1 MEALVL
7 LIPFVLSGVLV
18 YYLYQGNYIHQD
30 HTLGS
35 IIVIGLAPTFIIGL
49 IVLGMS
55 LGMRHSNFSDTEYL
69 SYYITK
75 IRHTD
80 EWDEWI
86 HRTCTRE
93 VPDGTDSKGNT
104 KYRTETYDC
113 SYREYH
119 PERWLKYDNKG
130 DDIYINREEF
140 EELRRRWG
148 TPMRFIDMHRNYY
161 RIDGDAQEYDW
172 DGSWQTCETFTTT
185 HSYENRLLGSQ
196 SAFRLREVSK
206 EEAKELGLYDYPTAK
221 NSPIIGIKASPYD
234 TQRFNFIN
242 AYYGMNKQIHVFVL
256 VWPWE
261 KGASISED
269 QRAYWQGGNKN
280 EFVVCIGKDSR
291 DSIRWARCF
300 SWQDDITMDI
310 QCKEF
315 LLSNPRFDLEKLSYW
330 IEGNLSM
337 WNRKPFHDFDYIKSF
352 LTSGQRSTILWTVVI
367 LSFIGLFG
375 QAIFLTNER
384 RQRRYPYYRI

>member
-7 LIPFVLSGVLV
+7 IIPFVLSGILV
-18 YYLYQGNYIHQD
+18 YYLWTAKKVSQD
-30 HTLGS
+30 YDLPQV
-35 IIVIGLAPTFIIGL
+35 ILIGLAPTFFIG
-49 IVLGMS
+49 IVVACMS

-86 HRTCTRE
+86 HRTCTRQ
-93 VPDGTDSKGNT
+93 VPCGTDSKGNT

-119 PERWLKYDNKG
+119 PERWLKYDNRG
-130 DDIYINREEF
+130 RDTYIDRDEF
-140 EELRRRWG
+140 EELRRKWG

-185 HSYENRLLGSQ
+185 HDYENRLLGSQ
-196 SAFRLREVSK
+196 SVFRLREVST
-206 EEAKELGLYDYPTAK
+206 EEAKELGLYEYPGPSH
-221 NSPIIGIKASPYD
+221 SPILGIKPRDSD
-234 TQRFNFIN
+234 TQRFKFIN
-242 AYYGMNKQIHVFVL
+242 AYYGMSKQIHVFVL

-280 EFVVCIGKDSR
+280 EFVVCIGKDSK
-291 DSIRWARCF
+291 DSVHWARCF
-300 SWQDDITMDI
+300 SWQDDITMDVK
-310 QCKEF
+310 CKEF
-315 LLSNPRFDLEKLSYW
+315 LLSNPRFDLEKLSFW
-330 IEGNLSM
+330 IEGNLSL

-352 LTSGQRSTILWTVVI
+352 LTSGQRSAILWTVLI
-367 LSFIGLFG
+367 LSIVGLVI
-375 QAIFLTNER
+375 QTIILTSDK
-384 RQRRYPYYRI
+384 RQRPYW

>member
-1 MEALVL
+1 M
-7 LIPFVLSGVLV
+7 
-18 YYLYQGNYIHQD
+18 YQGNYIHQD

-130 DDIYINREEF
+130 DDIYIDREEF

-221 NSPIIGIKASPYD
+221 NSPIIGIKASHYD

-384 RQRRYPYYRI
+384 HQRRYPYYRI